1 MKRPIR
7 LMILFLAVCAVSCAY
22 PVTKEINESAK
33 LGGKGKVGTVIRV
46 SQKGRV
52 SRDEIVT
59 SISRT
64 LPAYRHN
71 RPVELLVDIPSGI
84 TEFMDDADAFYQSEN
99 DNFRKFKSIG
109 VAKSFIRT
117 HESDLK
123 DEMSKSGLDLL
134 VIYEV
139 YTVVSVEMQM
149 MKFSTVM
156 AVLDKNLELVY
167 LDHQTDTSETLNT
180 DITSMKAEIVNHIT
194 DRFIEKMDDLEWI
207 EEL

>member
-1 MKRPIR
+1 MV
-7 LMILFLAVCAVSCAY
+7 LLLAACVFSCAY
-22 PVTKEINESAK
+22 PVKKEINENEK
-33 LGGKGKVGTVIRV
+33 LGGKGKVGTVVRI

-59 SISRT
+59 SISKV

-71 RPVELLVDIPSGI
+71 RPVELVVDLSSGI
-84 TEFMDDADAFYQSEN
+84 TEFMDDSDAFYQSTN
-99 DNFRKFKSIG
+99 DEFLKFKSIG
-109 VAKSFIRT
+109 VAKSFLRT
-117 HESDLK
+117 HESELK
-123 DEMSKSGLDLL
+123 DEMSKSGFDLL

-156 AVLDKNLELVY
+156 AVVDKNLDLVY
-167 LDHQTDTSETLNT
+167 LDHQSDTSETLSS
-180 DITSMKAEIVNHIT
+180 DIVSMKAEVVNHIT
-194 DRFIEKMDDLEWI
+194 DRFVQKMENLDWI